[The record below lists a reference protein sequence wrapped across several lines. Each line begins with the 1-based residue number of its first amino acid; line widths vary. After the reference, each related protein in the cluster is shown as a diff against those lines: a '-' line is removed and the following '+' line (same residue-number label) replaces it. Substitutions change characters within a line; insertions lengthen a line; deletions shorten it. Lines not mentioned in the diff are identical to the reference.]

1 MKEAELK
8 WIEIQRKSH
17 N

>member
-8 WIEIQRKSH
+8 KKL
-17 N
+17 